1 MMLKKVLQ
9 QFLKMKQN
17 NKCPICK
24 SNRNTKYWAMHGY
37 KLTRCLK
44 CQFVWDSN
52 MSENV
57 LSQYDKSYFQND
69 NPKGGYTNYFEGMK
83 INKKTFVDRLKKIEN
98 RLGFKGKLLDV
109 GAALGDCL
117 EVAQNLG
124 WRDSYGVEVSKFAVS
139 EARKRGVKN
148 IENSTLGESDYKF
161 NQFDAITYQDV
172 IEHVPDPIKE
182 LKTAYKYLK
191 NSGII
196 FLVTPDI
203 GGYWHKLLKSMWYH
217 YKPGEHIMYFSQSNL
232 KLALEKSGFKNIETR
247 VTYHVLS
254 VEYVLNRLKYYSP
267 IIFESLLKIVDK
279 FSYVKNFSF
288 KAYTG
293 EIEAWAQKQS

>member
-1 MMLKKVLQ
+1 MKKE
-9 QFLKMKQN
+9 N
-17 NKCPICK
+17 RCPICK
-24 SNRNTKYWAMHGY
+24 SRKNTKYWAMRGY
-37 KLTRCLK
+37 HLTRCEK
-44 CQFVWDSN
+44 CKFVWDSN

-57 LSQYDKSYFQND
+57 LLQYDKSYFQND

-83 INKKTFVDRLKKIEN
+83 INRKTFVDRLLKIEK

-124 WRDSYGVEVSKFAVS
+124 WNDSCGVEVSKFAVS
-139 EARKRGVKN
+139 EAKKRGVKN
-148 IENSTLGESDYKF
+148 IQNSTLEDSDYKF

-172 IEHVPDPIKE
+172 IEHVPDPIRE
-182 LKTAYKYLK
+182 LKIANKYLK
-191 NSGII
+191 KRGLI

-203 GGYWHKLLKSMWYH
+203 GGFWHKLLKSMWYH

-232 KLALEKSGFKNIETR
+232 KLALELSGFKNIETR
-247 VTYHVLS
+247 ITYHVLS
-254 VEYVLNRLKYYSP
+254 IEYVLSRLRYYSP
-267 IIFESLLKIVDK
+267 FVFDNLIKLISIFPKL
-279 FSYVKNFSF
+279 KNFAF

-293 EIEAWAQKQS
+293 EIEAWGEK

>member
-1 MMLKKVLQ
+1 MDSKILNYMKKQ
-9 QFLKMKQN
+9 I
-17 NKCPICK
+17 NKCPICESSK
-24 SNRNTKYWAMHGY
+24 STKYWAMNGY

-57 LSQYDKSYFQND
+57 LLQYDKSYFQND

-83 INKKTFVDRLKKIEN
+83 INRKTFVDRLSKIEK
-98 RLGFKGKLLDV
+98 RLGFKGRLLDV

-124 WRDSYGVEVSKFAVS
+124 WNDACGVEVSKFAVS

-148 IENSTLGESDYKF
+148 IQNSTLDKSTYKH
-161 NQFDAITYQDV
+161 NEFDAITYQDV
-172 IEHVPDPIKE
+172 IEHVPDPVKE

-191 NSGII
+191 KGGLI

-247 VTYHVLS
+247 ITYHVLS
-254 VEYVLNRLKYYSP
+254 VEYVLSRLKYYSP
-267 IIFESLLKIVDK
+267 FIFDNLIKLVSNFPKI
-279 FSYVKNFSF
+279 KNFAF

-293 EIEAWAQKQS
+293 EIEAWGVK